1 MYRADPS
8 ALPRSPQMPDQAWWE
23 NLFKTIDDKDLPAFM
38 GYLTPD
44 AEFRF
49 ANNPSA
55 RGHEAVG
62 AVVGGFFGAIGGSRH
77 RFIHA
82 WEDAGTAAC
91 EGEVTYTRHDG
102 STLTVPFVNV
112 FYMRGGKVARYLI
125 VIDNSALFA

>member
-1 MYRADPS
+1 MAD
-8 ALPRSPQMPDQAWWE
+8 RAWWDG
-23 NLFKTIDDKDLPAFM
+23 LFNTIDGKDVPGFLAH
-38 GYLTPD
+38 LTPD

-55 RGHEAVG
+55 HGHEQIG

-77 RFIHA
+77 RFIRS
-82 WEDAGTAAC
+82 WQDADSAVC

-112 FYMRGGKVARYLI
+112 FYLRGDKVARYLI
-125 VIDNSALFA
+125 FIDNSALFA